1 MFYYNHGIDFKDKQ
15 VANKI
20 FDIYANKDDTL
31 GSRVLSVML
40 KCSRDRIK
48 RIMAKYD
55 ITARTK
61 RRSYKYAGKADNI
74 FNNLL
79 RTDINL
85 EDYEIVFSDIFEFR
99 LSDSS
104 KVYCCFALRKV
115 TRQIVSFVYSYHR
128 PAELVTETLNH
139 INLLDLSN
147 TKAIWHSDQGSQY
160 GAIITVK
167 RLLELGF
174 TISMSRAGTPTDN
187 GYAERFVGMFKLA
200 VVEKKR
206 YKTLGEFVKQ
216 ADQWLNFYNNERPH
230 SSLNYL
236 SPNQFAIKNN
246 LENISYLS
254 INSV

>member
-104 KVYCCFALRKV
+104 KVYR
-115 TRQIVSFVYSYHR
+115 TSS
-128 PAELVTETLNH
+128 NH
-139 INLLDLSN
+139 PN
-147 TKAIWHSDQGSQY
+147 T
-160 GAIITVK
+160 T
-167 RLLELGF
+167 LGF
-174 TISMSRAGTPTDN
+174 
-187 GYAERFVGMFKLA
+187 
-200 VVEKKR
+200 
-206 YKTLGEFVKQ
+206 
-216 ADQWLNFYNNERPH
+216 LN
-230 SSLNYL
+230 SS
-236 SPNQFAIKNN
+236 IK
-246 LENISYLS
+246 
-254 INSV
+254 